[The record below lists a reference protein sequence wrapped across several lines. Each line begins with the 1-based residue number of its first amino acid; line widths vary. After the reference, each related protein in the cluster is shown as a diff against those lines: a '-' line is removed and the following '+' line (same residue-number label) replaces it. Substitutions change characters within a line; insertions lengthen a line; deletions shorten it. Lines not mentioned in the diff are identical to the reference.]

1 MNSPRTFTQIK
12 WLAIFLAAFFT
23 MSGFVGYSFVK
34 AQVNRSLLTGLSASA
49 DEIVKAIHYQGGTI
63 NIGNI
68 REYNNTLVDAIDY
81 FVVLSDGYL
90 FDNGTGAKGI
100 PPELLPEVEF
110 TGDEKLLY
118 AKPIQYL
125 SPLGEHW
132 HLFAKHL
139 IGGRVILGI
148 SELDG
153 VVDPDTQLLS
163 SATYFSGSTK
173 EAARVSITSTKLNPS
188 LHYAVIDDSG
198 ALVAGFDRMPLKTNA
213 YVLGTLG
220 IGATEKTLG
229 GTPYLLWLQPIYD
242 NAHKVAGTVIIFQ
255 DVTLEHHALWQQ
267 FIFNMGVAVISWIVL
282 FIFGFRYWSKKESE
296 KREIRETFQH
306 YFSPQ
311 VMEAILKDPEKL
323 KLGGERRE
331 VTILFSDIR
340 SFTSMTESLPP
351 QVLTRLLHEYF
362 SEMTEEVLATDGI
375 VDKYIGDA
383 IMAFWGA
390 PIPQP
395 DQANRAVTT
404 ALNMIRR
411 LKTLQEKWKKE
422 GYPELD
428 IGIGINLGVA
438 TVGNFGSTKRFD
450 YTVIGDAVNAASRIE
465 GLNKQYKSNII
476 ISESTKRQLTL
487 KLETEDLGEVPVKGK
502 EKPIRIFRV
511 LGLGDVK
518 T

>member
-1 MNSPRTFTQIK
+1 M
-12 WLAIFLAAFFT
+12 
-23 MSGFVGYSFVK
+23 
-34 AQVNRSLLTGLSASA
+34 
-49 DEIVKAIHYQGGTI
+49 D
-63 NIGNI
+63 
-68 REYNNTLVDAIDY
+68 
-81 FVVLSDGYL
+81 
-90 FDNGTGAKGI
+90 
-100 PPELLPEVEF
+100 
-110 TGDEKLLY
+110 
-118 AKPIQYL
+118 
-125 SPLGEHW
+125 
-132 HLFAKHL
+132 
-139 IGGRVILGI
+139 
-148 SELDG
+148 
-153 VVDPDTQLLS
+153 
-163 SATYFSGSTK
+163 
-173 EAARVSITSTKLNPS
+173 
-188 LHYAVIDDSG
+188 
-198 ALVAGFDRMPLKTNA
+198 
-213 YVLGTLG
+213 
-220 IGATEKTLG
+220 
-229 GTPYLLWLQPIYD
+229 
-242 NAHKVAGTVIIFQ
+242 
-255 DVTLEHHALWQQ
+255 
-267 FIFNMGVAVISWIVL
+267 
-282 FIFGFRYWSKKESE
+282 
-296 KREIRETFQH
+296 
-306 YFSPQ
+306 
-311 VMEAILKDPEKL
+311 AILKDPEKL

-362 SEMTEEVLATDGI
+362 SEMTEEVLATDGV

-411 LKTLQEKWKKE
+411 LKTLQEKWKEE

-487 KLETEDLGEVPVKGK
+487 ELKTEDLGEVPVKGK

-511 LGLGDVK
+511 LSDE
-518 T
+518 